1 MMQILKTVVGFYLH
15 KQVISLYK
23 HSLNSLAGG
32 IIFCE
37 SGRYLNI
44 AGNRTPLVYPVAELR
59 RSTADENYTAEKI
72 LCLR

>member
-1 MMQILKTVVGFYLH
+1 MQILKTVVGFYLH

-37 SGRYLNI
+37 SGRYFKI
-44 AGNRTPLVYPVAELR
+44 TGNRTPLV
-59 RSTADENYTAEKI
+59 
-72 LCLR
+72 